1 MAELVVET
9 EGVLAYGAVA
19 STMAEQIAAAG
30 AAAAACG
37 PAVLAPVFGL
47 IGQEFLGA
55 VTGTHLAHTD
65 AVVRL
70 AGTVASIGSAAA
82 ASAVSYALTDAGTG
96 ATLAASAADTTAASA
111 AGVAQDAR

>member
-1 MAELVVET
+1 MPTRIGPGRQDANGNSGEPNGTYPRRTNWASHSATVNRSHSQGALMAELVVET

-19 STMAEQIAAAG
+19 STMAEQIAAAS
-30 AAAAACG
+30 AAVAACG

-70 AGTVASIGSAAA
+70 
-82 ASAVSYALTDAGTG
+82 
-96 ATLAASAADTTAASA
+96 
-111 AGVAQDAR
+111 

>member
-37 PAVLAPVFGL
+37 PAVLAPIFGL

-55 VTGTHLAHTD
+55 VTGTHAAHTD
-65 AVVRL
+65 AVLRL
-70 AGTVASIGSAAA
+70 SGAVASIGSAAT

-96 ATLAASAADTTAASA
+96 VAVAAAGTTAASA
-111 AGVAQDAR
+111 AGIAQDAR

>member
-96 ATLAASAADTTAASA
+96 ATLAASAADTTADSA